1 MLGRSSEGIY
11 NEENIRPRLFKRWI
25 GKRYP
30 LNIHY
35 PADKYLGNHLH
46 YPLDRDLS
54 IGLGYPAFEQLGPEN
69 KVTVLQKKK
78 IPFCITRSPS
88 FLSILSRNQTR
99 DITNPI
105 KIEHHK

>member
-35 PADKYLGNHLH
+35 PADKYLGNQLH
-46 YPLDRDLS
+46 YPLNRDLS
-54 IGLGYPAFEQLGPEN
+54 IGLGYPAFEQLGLEN
-69 KVTVLQKKK
+69 EVTVLQKKK
-78 IPFCITRSPS
+78 SLSASLDPLLF
-88 FLSILSRNQTR
+88 FLSYLETKQGISQTQS
-99 DITNPI
+99 
-105 KIEHHK
+105 K